1 MGLGVWWERETTHRV
16 TEVNIQLQPGITAVG
31 ETTGGEFMMGGVGGC
46 FAQRSHGWIPIER
59 VNELK

>member
-31 ETTGGEFMMGGVGGC
+31 ENTGGEFMMGGGGGLVC
-46 FAQRSHGWIPIER
+46 SKESR
-59 VNELK
+59 VDPHRKGQ

>member
-31 ETTGGEFMMGGVGGC
+31 ENTGGEFVMGGGG
-46 FAQRSHGWIPIER
+46 AGL
-59 VNELK
+59 LKGVTGGSP